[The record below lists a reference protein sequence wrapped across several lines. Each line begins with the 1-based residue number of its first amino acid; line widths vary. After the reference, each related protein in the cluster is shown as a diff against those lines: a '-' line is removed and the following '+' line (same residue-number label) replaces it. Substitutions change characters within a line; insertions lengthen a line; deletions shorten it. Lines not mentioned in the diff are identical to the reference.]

1 MGDKPSGQEHLKE
14 PSVLMQSPPRHASSS
29 SEHSS
34 RSRAKAPEPP
44 RPGPSGHSWRP
55 WSVWRA
61 GQGSHSAPA
70 PAPATR
76 QAAPSV
82 QQQLCLVMLADR
94 GARQ

>member
-1 MGDKPSGQEHLKE
+1 MDDKPSGQEHLNE

-34 RSRAKAPEPP
+34 RSWAKAPEPP

-70 PAPATR
+70 PATR

-82 QQQLCLVMLADR
+82 QQQPCRVMLADR